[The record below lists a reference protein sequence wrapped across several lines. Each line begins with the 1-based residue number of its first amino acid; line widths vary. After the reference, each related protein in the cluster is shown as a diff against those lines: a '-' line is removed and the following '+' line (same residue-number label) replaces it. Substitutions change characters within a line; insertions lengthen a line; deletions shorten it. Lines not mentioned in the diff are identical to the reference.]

1 MACRSHHLHPTRPD
15 RPRPGHPLRCQFGLA
30 CVVSAGRRR
39 EHPTW
44 AGPGQGR
51 GRAACD
57 RDGAVRSRPLPPVP
71 GNQHQRDPADGQPCG
86 HYCHQAEDA
95 ATEAMLEA
103 KHFRVP
109 VPVRPRRRRRLT
121 YHRSQSGH
129 LHSTPATYDHFSCLR
144 PVQGCGSYTRRPGGG
159 TEQAVAEPLMGD
171 MQAPR
176 VLWSRQRLLRHRSTD
191 PGHRPKKACA
201 GEPSRRC
208 SAPAVCWTGPPPGS
222 RWPVGPA
229 GPAVGGR
236 LARDGQPPDG

>member
-15 RPRPGHPLRCQFGLA
+15 RPRPGHPLHCRFGLA

-44 AGPGQGR
+44 AGR

-57 RDGAVRSRPLPPVP
+57 RDDAVRSRPLPPVP
-71 GNQHQRDPADGQPCG
+71 GNQHQRHPRRRAAVWPLLPPGRRRRHRGDAGGQ
-86 HYCHQAEDA
+86 A
-95 ATEAMLEA
+95 L
-103 KHFRVP
+103 RVP

-129 LHSTPATYDHFSCLR
+129 LHSTPATYDHFSCLH

-159 TEQAVAEPLMGD
+159 TEQAVAEPLMAD
-171 MQAPR
+171 LQAPR
-176 VLWSRQRLLRHRSTD
+176 VLWSRQRPLRHRSTD

-208 SAPAVCWTGPPPGS
+208 LAPAVCWTGPPPGS